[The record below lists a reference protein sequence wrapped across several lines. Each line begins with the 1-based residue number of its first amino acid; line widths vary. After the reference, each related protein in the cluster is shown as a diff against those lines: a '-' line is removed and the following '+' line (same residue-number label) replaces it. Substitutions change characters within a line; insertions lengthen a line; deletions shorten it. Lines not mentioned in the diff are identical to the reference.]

1 MAQEMNVGIGGPQ
14 WANPNGAPI
23 QQQQQH
29 QQQQQPQQQPQQ
41 QQYQP
46 QHQHQHQPQQTIG
59 ANQHESDFFAP
70 LSTLDEPIK
79 ETIMR
84 DVRSVGSKLKVVLL
98 PMERSLPYGGYSGVS
113 QSETIDL
120 TERDK
125 QIIESL
131 RDWDLWGP
139 LVVCLM
145 LAILLSLRAPVGQAS
160 LVFAAVFSSVWL
172 GSAVVTVNAQ
182 LLGGTISF
190 FQSVCVL
197 GYCVFPLALA
207 AGVVDLFK
215 MLPLGAFSTLVE
227 LAVLF
232 VAFLWATR
240 ASAVFIGQYIVPS
253 RRILAVFPVLFFY
266 TFLVWMI
273 FLF

>member
-1 MAQEMNVGIGGPQ
+1 MAYQLPPPQQQMNAGVAGPQ
-14 WANPNGAPI
+14 WANPTGAPI
-23 QQQQQH
+23 QQQ
-29 QQQQQPQQQPQQ
+29 PANPSS
-41 QQYQP
+41 
-46 QHQHQHQPQQTIG
+46 TIQ
-59 ANQHESDFFAP
+59 ASVAAEHESAFFAP
-70 LSTLDEPIK
+70 FSTLDEPIK

-139 LVVCLM
+139 LVVCLG
-145 LAILLSLRAPVGQAS
+145 LAILLSLKSPEGQDS
-160 LVFAAVFSSVWL
+160 LVFATVFCAVGF
-172 GSAVVTVNAQ
+172 GSIVVTVNAQ

-197 GYCVFPLALA
+197 GYCVFPMALA
-207 AGVVDLFK
+207 SVVVDLFK
-215 MLPLGAFSTLVE
+215 ILPLGAFSTLVE
-227 LAVLF
+227 LGALF
-232 VAFLWATR
+232 VAFLWSTR

-266 TFLVWMI
+266 TFLAWLI

>member
-1 MAQEMNVGIGGPQ
+1 MNQGLQGPQ
-14 WANPNGAPI
+14 WANPTGLPAQQL
-23 QQQQQH
+23 QQQQIANPQLPMGASAAD
-29 QQQQQPQQQPQQ
+29 QQ
-41 QQYQP
+41 
-46 QHQHQHQPQQTIG
+46 
-59 ANQHESDFFAP
+59 EKDFFAP
-70 LSTLDEPIK
+70 VSTLDEPVR

-84 DVRSVGSKLKVVLL
+84 DVRSVASKLKVVLL

-113 QSETIDL
+113 QSESIDL

-139 LVVCLM
+139 LVVCLG
-145 LAILLSLRAPVGQAS
+145 LAVLLSLKAPVGQAS
-160 LVFAAVFSSVWL
+160 LVFAAVFSAVWL
-172 GSAVVTVNAQ
+172 GSAVVTINAQ

-197 GYCVFPLALA
+197 GYCVFPMTLA
-207 AGVVDLFK
+207 AVVVDLFK
-215 MLPLGAFSTLVE
+215 VLPLGAFSTLVE
-227 LAVLF
+227 MGVLL
-232 VAFLWATR
+232 VAFAWSTR

-266 TFLVWMI
+266 TFLAWLI

>member
-1 MAQEMNVGIGGPQ
+1 MAQQLQQPQMNVGLGGPQ
-14 WANPNGAPI
+14 WANPTGAPM
-23 QQQQQH
+23 QQTTTTTT
-29 QQQQQPQQQPQQ
+29 PNINS
-41 QQYQP
+41 
-46 QHQHQHQPQQTIG
+46 TIG
-59 ANQHESDFFAP
+59 ASAASQHESEFFAP
-70 LSTLDEPIK
+70 VSTLDEPIR

-125 QIIESL
+125 QILESL

-139 LVVCLM
+139 LVVCLA
-145 LAILLSLRAPVGQAS
+145 LAVLLSIKAPVGQAS
-160 LVFAAVFSSVWL
+160 LVFAAVFCAVWF
-172 GSAVVTVNAQ
+172 GSAVVTINAQ

-197 GYCVFPLALA
+197 GYCVFPMTLA
-207 AGVVDLFK
+207 AVVVDLFK
-215 MLPLGAFSTLVE
+215 MLNLGAFSTLVE
-227 LAVLF
+227 LGVLF

-240 ASAVFIGQYIVPS
+240 ASAIFIGQYIVPS
-253 RRILAVFPVLFFY
+253 RRLLAVFPVLFFY
-266 TFLVWMI
+266 TFLAWMVL
-273 FLF
+273 LF

>member
-1 MAQEMNVGIGGPQ
+1 MAQQLPPQQGGGPQ
-14 WANPNGAPI
+14 WANPNVS
-23 QQQQQH
+23 
-29 QQQQQPQQQPQQ
+29 QQQQPQQQQQQQQQ
-41 QQYQP
+41 QQYIP
-46 QHQHQHQPQQTIG
+46 AATIQQN
-59 ANQHESDFFAP
+59 AQDEFFAP
-70 LSTLDEPIK
+70 LSTLDEPVM

-113 QSETIDL
+113 QSESIDL

-139 LVVCLM
+139 LVVCLA
-145 LAILLSLRAPVGQAS
+145 LAVLLSIKAPVGQAS
-160 LVFAAVFSSVWL
+160 LVFAAVFCAVWL

-197 GYCVFPLALA
+197 GYCVFPMTLA
-207 AGVVDLFK
+207 AVVVDLFK
-215 MLPLGAFSTLVE
+215 MLPLGAFSALVE
-227 LAVLF
+227 VAVLF
-232 VAFLWATR
+232 VAFLWSTR
-240 ASAVFIGQYIVPS
+240 ASAVFIGQYIIPS

-266 TFLVWMI
+266 TFLAWLI

>member
-1 MAQEMNVGIGGPQ
+1 MAQMNAGIAGPQ
-14 WANPNGAPI
+14 WANPHGAPV
-23 QQQQQH
+23 QQQQSTIA
-29 QQQQQPQQQPQQ
+29 PP
-41 QQYQP
+41 
-46 QHQHQHQPQQTIG
+46 TIG
-59 ANQHESDFFAP
+59 TSTVQQHESEFFAP
-70 LSTLDEPIK
+70 LSTLDEPVK

-84 DVRSVGSKLKVVLL
+84 DVRSVVSKLKVVLL

-139 LVVCLM
+139 LVVCLG
-145 LAILLSLRAPVGQAS
+145 LAVLLSFKAPMGQAS
-160 LVFAAVFSSVWL
+160 LVFAAVFCAVWF
-172 GSAVVTVNAQ
+172 GSAVVTINAQ

-197 GYCVFPLALA
+197 GYCVFPMTLA
-207 AGVVDLFK
+207 AVVVDLFK
-215 MLPLGAFSTLVE
+215 ILPLGAFSTLVE

-232 VAFLWATR
+232 VAFLWSTR
-240 ASAVFIGQYIVPS
+240 ASAIFIGQYIVPA

-266 TFLVWMI
+266 TFLAWLV

>member
-1 MAQEMNVGIGGPQ
+1 MAQQMNVGIGGPQ
-14 WANPNGAPI
+14 WANPNVVPI
-23 QQQQQH
+23 QQQH
-29 QQQQQPQQQPQQ
+29 QQL
-41 QQYQP
+41 
-46 QHQHQHQPQQTIG
+46 QHQQTTNNVSSTIG
-59 ANQHESDFFAP
+59 ASVTNQHESDFFAP
-70 LSTLDEPIK
+70 LSTLDEPVR

-84 DVRSVGSKLKVVLL
+84 DVRSVASKLKVVLL

-139 LVVCLM
+139 LVVCLG
-145 LAILLSLRAPVGQAS
+145 LAVLLSLKAPVGQAS
-160 LVFAAVFSSVWL
+160 LVFAAVFCAVWL

-197 GYCVFPLALA
+197 GYCVFPMTLA
-207 AGVVDLFK
+207 AVVVDLSQ

-240 ASAVFIGQYIVPS
+240 ASAIFIGQYIVPS

-266 TFLVWMI
+266 TFLAWMI

>member
-1 MAQEMNVGIGGPQ
+1 MNPFQ
-14 WANPNGAPI
+14 
-23 QQQQQH
+23 
-29 QQQQQPQQQPQQ
+29 
-41 QQYQP
+41 
-46 QHQHQHQPQQTIG
+46 
-59 ANQHESDFFAP
+59 
-70 LSTLDEPIK
+70 
-79 ETIMR
+79 
-84 DVRSVGSKLKVVLL
+84 
-98 PMERSLPYGGYSGVS
+98 LPYGGYSGVS

-139 LVVCLM
+139 LVVCLA
-145 LAILLSLRAPVGQAS
+145 LAVLLSLKAPVGQAS
-160 LVFAAVFSSVWL
+160 LVFAAVFCAIWF

-197 GYCVFPLALA
+197 GYCVFPMTLA
-207 AGVVDLFK
+207 AVVVDLFK
-215 MLPLGAFSTLVE
+215 MLNLGAFSTLVE

-240 ASAVFIGQYIVPS
+240 ASAIFIGQYIVPS

-266 TFLVWMI
+266 TFLAWMVL
-273 FLF
+273 LF

>member
-1 MAQEMNVGIGGPQ
+1 MAQQLPPPQQQIGVGLGGPQ
-14 WANPNGAPI
+14 WANPNGVPV
-23 QQQQQH
+23 QHH
-29 QQQQQPQQQPQQ
+29 QQQTANTSA
-41 QQYQP
+41 
-46 QHQHQHQPQQTIG
+46 TIG
-59 ANQHESDFFAP
+59 ASVTDQHESEFFAP
-70 LSTLDEPIK
+70 LSTLDESVS

-131 RDWDLWGP
+131 SDWDLWGP
-139 LVVCLM
+139 LVVCLG
-145 LAILLSLRAPVGQAS
+145 LAILLSLKAPVGQAS
-160 LVFAAVFSSVWL
+160 LVFAAVFCAVWI
-172 GSAVVTVNAQ
+172 GSAIVTINAQ

-197 GYCVFPLALA
+197 GYCVFPMTLA
-207 AGVVDLFK
+207 AVVVDLFK
-215 MLPLGAFSTLVE
+215 MISLGAFSTLVE

-232 VAFLWATR
+232 VAFLWSTR
-240 ASAVFIGQYIVPS
+240 ASAIFIGQYIVPS

-266 TFLVWMI
+266 TFLAWLV